1 MGDGLPAISIKS
13 TVMKEKVPMIKVLR
27 ALTGALIF
35 LLSPN
40 VLFSI
45 ESDPS
50 LKELLKKIEKPPL
63 DVQPRENLF
72 VRNEIIF
79 GTGNSKAVQANN
91 RAAQLMEKGDYVS
104 AKKILS
110 NALSHAPLFF
120 PYQYNLGLCLIH
132 LNELQKALIHLTK
145 AKNIFPEYAKTY
157 LQIGY
162 IYQRLG
168 NESNAIDSY
177 RKAIET
183 NRKELTALVRI
194 GDIYF
199 NRKQYEMAKKY
210 YEAAISIDRTL
221 PNGLLGL
228 AKIYYIREKYYK
240 ALILLRTIDTTG
252 EYDKSLHYYYAECSF
267 NLQDYQTA
275 YEQYSTLLKHRNDK
289 FFLTHSLVL
298 IKHKLDLTKRFIDR

>member
-1 MGDGLPAISIKS
+1 M
-13 TVMKEKVPMIKVLR
+13 MKVL
-27 ALTGALIF
+27 LSFTGILIF
-35 LLSPN
+35 LLFPN
-40 VLFSI
+40 GLFSI
-45 ESDPS
+45 ESDPY
-50 LKELLKKIEKPPL
+50 LKDLLKKIEKPPL
-63 DVQPRENLF
+63 DIQPRENLY

-79 GTGNSKAVQANN
+79 GTGHSKAIQENN
-91 RAAQLMEKGDYVS
+91 RAAQLMEKGDYTS
-104 AKKILS
+104 AEKILRS
-110 NALSHAPLFF
+110 ALSHAPLFF
-120 PYQYNLGLCLIH
+120 PFHYNLGLCFIH
-132 LNELQKALIHLTK
+132 LNELQRALIHLNK

-199 NRKQYEMAKKY
+199 NRRQYEMAKKY
-210 YEAAISIDRTL
+210 YEAAVSIDHTL

-228 AKIYYIREKYYK
+228 AKIHFIREKYYK
-240 ALILLRTIDTTG
+240 ALILLKTIDTTG

-267 NLQDYQTA
+267 NLQDYHTA
-275 YEQYSTLLKHRNDK
+275 YEQYSMLLKHRNDK
-289 FFLTHSLVL
+289 FFLTHSIVL